1 MRLLRRIRA
10 AAGCLALLAALGLVA
25 SLLVSGVPRLAN
37 GFTDDGLRADVR
49 ALHFAARDLTYGV
62 EPEIDGKVRVT
73 GAEGR
78 LEGYRQVM
86 PAPLPDAVGGRWFAA
101 QVGGQPPAIGK
112 PQVAVAQGRFA
123 TPCPPS
129 LSFRYQA
136 GLTGRLRITA
146 GRAPDTRAGGP
157 VEVMVS
163 EEAAFRLGV
172 RDGTAFAVTGATET
186 PVAAEIVG
194 VYAPLDPAAP
204 DWDNVVL
211 ATVACGPASTDTTW
225 RATVLTDAD
234 GLGTAADGTGML
246 AYEWR
251 YRVDETRL
259 TADGL
264 PPLVTAIAEAK
275 RTPPDEGLRLTTSLD
290 RELLDFQGRRR
301 AVAALLAVVLSGL
314 VATLLGLIVLAARLA
329 VDRRRDE
336 LSLLRA
342 RGGTGTAIGLR
353 TLAETTVI
361 VPAAVLAGW
370 AAGTL
375 LPGRAAEGEWW
386 SVLGIGLVAT
396 LSVPV
401 LAMSVRTGFLGG
413 RQDLIALRP
422 SLRRLA
428 VEGFLLLL
436 AVLGVV
442 VLRRRGLSQDVGV
455 DPFLASVPVLLAVA
469 AALVA
474 VRSVPWPLR
483 QVGRFAHRSR
493 SVVPFLGLARA
504 GRAAPVSLGPLAVL
518 VVAIATGVFTSVVTS
533 TIGYARDRAAD
544 SAVAGDAQLTGYAFG
559 PGTAASLEKLNGVT
573 SVVPLSVESGVRL
586 QDRLGT
592 GSHETTQ
599 AQQVVVDGPAMA
611 RVLRDSGLGVTLP
624 PVLLD
629 SARVATDDAP
639 VPAVVSPSVAAE
651 VGDGGAT
658 EVQGR
663 RYAFRVAAVVD
674 SLPGLDMGA
683 RAFIALPAAALPL
696 PQNAEIVPNRFLIA
710 GDGFSTA
717 ELTATGDQGQL
728 DYFATVF
735 GRPVPDTQLE
745 RRATVVTWAG
755 YRDVMESGGVN
766 GVLSFTFAAGA
777 TGATLLALLAVGFT
791 VLADAAGRGRT
802 LSRLRTM
809 GLSAGQGRGLLVYE
823 LLPLVAVAVL
833 AGGAVG
839 VALPQI
845 LGPALGLGGFTA
857 GAPVRTHVDPVLVLG
872 VPLLMVLALLL
883 ALLVESGLNRRMR
896 LGEVLRLGEE
906 N

>member
-1 MRLLRRIRA
+1 MRA
-10 AAGCLALLAALGLVA
+10 TAGYLALLAALGLVA

-37 GFTDDGLRADVR
+37 GFTDDGLRADVAGLR
-49 ALHFAARDLTYGV
+49 TQARDLTYSV
-62 EPEIDGKVRVT
+62 EPAIEGRVRVS
-73 GAEGR
+73 GAEAR
-78 LEGYRQVM
+78 LAEYRVAL
-86 PAPLPDAVGGRWFAA
+86 PAPLPGAIGQSWFAA
-101 QVGGQPPAIGK
+101 QVGGGAGGPGK
-112 PQVAVAQGRFA
+112 PAVTVVQGRFD
-123 TPCPPS
+123 TPCAPS
-129 LSFRYQA
+129 LAFRYQGGVA
-136 GLTGRLRITA
+136 DRIRITA
-146 GRAPDTRAGGP
+146 GRAPDTAARGP

-172 RDGTAFAVTGATET
+172 EAGSTFTVIGAAET
-186 PVAAEIVG
+186 PVGAEVVG
-194 VYAPLDPAAP
+194 VYAPLDATAP

-225 RATVLTDAD
+225 RATMLTDAD
-234 GLGTAADGTGML
+234 GLGAAADGTRML

-251 YRVDETRL
+251 YRVDEARL
-259 TADGL
+259 SADGL
-264 PPLVTAIAEAK
+264 PPLITAVAEAK
-275 RTPPDEGLRLTTSLD
+275 RTPPGEGLRLTTSLD
-290 RELLDFQGRRR
+290 REFVDFQGRQR
-301 AVAALLAVVLSGL
+301 AVAALLAVVLSGM

-342 RGGTGTAIGLR
+342 RGGTGTTIGLR
-353 TLAETTVI
+353 TLAETAVV
-361 VPAAVLAGW
+361 VPIAVLAGW
-370 AAGTL
+370 AAGML
-375 LPGRAAEGEWW
+375 LPGRAEAGEWW

-401 LAMSVRTGFLGG
+401 LAMTMRAGFLGS
-413 RQDLIALRP
+413 RQDLTAQRP
-422 SLRRLA
+422 SPRRLA
-428 VEGFLLLL
+428 AEGFLLLL

-455 DPFLASVPVLLAVA
+455 DPFLASVPVLLALA

-474 VRSVPWPLR
+474 VRVVPWPLR
-483 QVGRFAHRSR
+483 RVGRFASRSR

-518 VVAIATGVFTSVVTS
+518 VVAITTGVFTSVVTS

-544 SAVAGDAQLTGYAFG
+544 TAVAGDAQLTGYAFG
-559 PGTAASLEKLNGVT
+559 PRTASELAGLNGVT

-592 GSHETTQ
+592 GSHEIIQ

-611 RVLRDSGLGVTLP
+611 RVLRDSGRGVTLP

-651 VGDGGAT
+651 VGETGAT

-696 PQNAEIVPNRFLIA
+696 PRNGEIVPNRFLIA
-710 GDGFSTA
+710 GDGFSTE
-717 ELTATGDQGQL
+717 ELTTTGDQGQL
-728 DYFATVF
+728 DYFAGVF
-735 GRPVPDTQLE
+735 GREVPDTQLE
-745 RRATVVTWAG
+745 RRATVITWAG
-755 YRDVMESGGVN
+755 YRAAMEAGGVN

-777 TGATLLALLAVGFT
+777 IGATLLALLAVGFT

-809 GLSAGQGRGLLVYE
+809 GLSAGQGRGLLIYE

-839 VALPQI
+839 IALPQV

-857 GAPVRTHVDPVLVLG
+857 GAPVRTHVDLVLVSG